1 MSVRLCRLSKSFGYL
16 NKDGF
21 CSGTT
26 CHVFAVVLGEFN
38 VKMTSSVSTP
48 INPEPDCSFNY
59 VYSKIIVYD
68 SLIVGKTSTVSATP
82 VCISLDTE

>member
-1 MSVRLCRLSKSFGYL
+1 MMHANCDSAFSCNQLQPQLHNSPDCYCTLMLTSSVCLSVRCRLSKSFGYM

-38 VKMTSSVSTP
+38 VKMDSAVST
-48 INPEPDCSFNY
+48 
-59 VYSKIIVYD
+59 
-68 SLIVGKTSTVSATP
+68 G
-82 VCISLDTE
+82 